1 MSVASNPL
9 LQITSTASTQAS
21 TLASLSKAAEPAKDT
36 SADFAKVYAKQS
48 QATTTKVAGVDHQ
61 QASKQQDQVA
71 TVGKSKAA
79 SDKDTAAS
87 KPAVAD
93 SGKNLPAHKA
103 AQADKGAKADPSGKA
118 DQSAKADKGG
128 KADKAD
134 KSKDDDQADD
144 VTDTD
149 SATPDA
155 TAQAAPVVTPDPT
168 VAVAAVPDPALTQAQ
183 QPVVT
188 PDPAQAAALAQVP
201 APAQD
206 TTASTSDTDSF
217 DPSKDDPLA
226 NMPTLRLALEQNA
239 KAQGTTSAHAQTND
253 KNAPQD
259 AISSDADQSFA
270 SGLASMVVQ
279 QKSSGESEL
288 SDKAFG
294 SQIDDGLKDIKGASA
309 DTRMDN
315 FANRL
320 AAMTDTSATTAKTA
334 AATPVQAPTTQL
346 AMNQSGWTEGVVNRV
361 MYLSSQNLKSADIQL
376 TPAELGRLNI
386 RVDMTPDQQTVTFTS
401 AHVHV
406 REALESQQG
415 RLKDMFAEQGMGQL
429 DVNVSDQSR
438 QSSQDQAR
446 QSQRTARGTGGGDSL
461 DGIDAA
467 SPLASEPTVQQVVVG
482 TSAIDYYA

>member
-9 LQITSTASTQAS
+9 LQITSTAST
-21 TLASLSKAAEPAKDT
+21 LANLSKAAEPAKDT

-48 QATTTKVAGVDHQ
+48 QASTAKATGADRQ
-61 QASKQQDQVA
+61 QQDQVA
-71 TVGKSKAA
+71 TAGKNTAA
-79 SDKDTAAS
+79 SDKDNAAS

-93 SGKNLPAHKA
+93 SGKNLPAHKP
-103 AQADKGAKADPSGKA
+103 AQADKGAKADASGKA
-118 DQSAKADKGG
+118 GQGTKADKGD
-128 KADKAD
+128 KADKAKAGD
-134 KSKDDDQADD
+134 QDDAATP
-144 VTDTD
+144 TDTA
-149 SATPDA
+149 STAT
-155 TAQAAPVVTPDPT
+155 TAQAPAAPVPDPT
-168 VAVAAVPDPALTQAQ
+168 LAVAPVADPSLTQAQ
-183 QPVVT
+183 QPVAT
-188 PDPAQAAALAQVP
+188 PDPAQAAALAQVQP
-201 APAQD
+201 PVQGSD
-206 TTASTSDTDSF
+206 ASTSDADAF

-239 KAQGTTSAHAQTND
+239 KAQGTTSAHAQTTD

-259 AISSDADQSFA
+259 AVNADADQSFA
-270 SGLASMVVQ
+270 AGLAGMVVQ
-279 QKSSGESEL
+279 QKSAGESQL
-288 SDKAFG
+288 SDKAFD

-334 AATPVQAPTTQL
+334 TATPVQAPTTQL
-346 AMNQSGWTEGVVNRV
+346 AMNQGGWTEGVVNRV

-438 QSSQDQAR
+438 QSSQDQAQ
-446 QSQRTARGTGGGDSL
+446 QSQRSARGTGGADNL
-461 DGIDAA
+461 DGVDAV
-467 SPLASEPTVQQVVVG
+467 SPLASQPTVQQVVVG